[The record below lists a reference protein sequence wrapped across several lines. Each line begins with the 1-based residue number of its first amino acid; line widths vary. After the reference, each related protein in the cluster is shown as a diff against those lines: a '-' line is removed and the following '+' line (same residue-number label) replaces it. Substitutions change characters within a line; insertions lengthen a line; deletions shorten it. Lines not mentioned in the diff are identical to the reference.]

1 MRGKLYH
8 YCSIDTLELILKN
21 QTIRFSS
28 LSTVDDIEESR
39 TMDGNE
45 LGKVCFVSC
54 WTDLKEDTV
63 DMWRNYTSIGKGI
76 RIGLPKDFF
85 HEKLSDDEKINRHQ
99 DILKEY
105 DISVSPPYVP
115 ILAPVT
121 YTKDDSL
128 IELSVLRERIEKCSN
143 CHNEAYVLDL
153 ETKFVGRFK
162 RNIWSNQSEWRYI
175 LYAIPYQNIK
185 NHDEGKYSK
194 GDLKESYSLLKSDMI
209 NMKFKSHFID
219 YQFDKNAFKNLEIL
233 TSPLNTEEENRQVQ
247 KLVTEYIPDG
257 QILIKQSKLQIRK

>member
-1 MRGKLYH
+1 MEKLYH
-8 YCSIDTLELILKN
+8 YCSIDTLKLILKN

-28 LSTVDDIEESR
+28 LSTVDDMEESK
-39 TMDGNE
+39 TIDGNE

-63 DMWRNYTSIGKGI
+63 DMWRSYTNTGKGI

-85 HEKLSDDEKINRHQ
+85 HEKLSDDEKINRRQ

-115 ILAPVT
+115 ILAPIT

-128 IELSVLRERIEKCSN
+128 IELSVLRERIEKCDN
-143 CHNEAYVLDL
+143 CGNKSHVLNF
-153 ETKFVGRFK
+153 ETKLVGRFK
-162 RNIWSNQSEWRYI
+162 RNIWASQSEWRYI
-175 LYAIPYQNIK
+175 LYAIPYQYFRN
-185 NHDEGKYSK
+185 NEEGKYLEGSLQDRSSLMRS
-194 GDLKESYSLLKSDMI
+194 DLI
-209 NMKFKSHFID
+209 NMEFKSHFID

-233 TSPLNTEEENRQVQ
+233 TSPLNTEEENRQIQ
-247 KLVTEYIPDG
+247 KLVTEYIPDD
-257 QILIKQSKLQIRK
+257 QILIEHSSLQIRR